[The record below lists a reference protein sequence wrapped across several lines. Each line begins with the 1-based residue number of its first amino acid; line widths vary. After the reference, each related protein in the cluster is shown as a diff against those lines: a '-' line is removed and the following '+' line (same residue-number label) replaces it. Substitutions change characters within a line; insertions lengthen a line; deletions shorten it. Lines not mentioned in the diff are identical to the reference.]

1 MRTIVV
7 ARGRTDTSTLCVV
20 VVSAVGAVLASV
32 DRVVEVGVIGAD

>member
-1 MRTIVV
+1 M
-7 ARGRTDTSTLCVV
+7 ARGGTEALTLCVV